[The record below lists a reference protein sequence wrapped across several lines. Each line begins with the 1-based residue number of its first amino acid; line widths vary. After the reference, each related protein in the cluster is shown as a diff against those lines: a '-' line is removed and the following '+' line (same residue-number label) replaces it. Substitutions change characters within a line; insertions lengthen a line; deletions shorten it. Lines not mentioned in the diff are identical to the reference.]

1 MMPAPFMW
9 ALRDLRG
16 SMNTFV
22 SFLICLTLGVAS
34 IVAVLSLSEGI
45 SSSMNSEGQ
54 GLLGGDLEASLVNRP
69 ASASEIAGLQKY
81 GTLSKVM
88 TMRGMARVPAND
100 KTALIEIKVV
110 DRFYPF
116 FGDLI
121 FENSFEKQALFDE
134 AQKTVAVEKEMLD
147 KLGLKL
153 GDVFTLGESE
163 LRIGAVIKKE
173 PDRVSSGFILRPRVM
188 MDMQTLET
196 TGLLKPGSLLRWR
209 YRLKIEENA
218 LLQNPS
224 DISEALKQEYPD
236 AGWRLKTRD
245 NAAPG
250 IQRFVDRLT
259 LFFTMMALTSLIV
272 GGVAIATGVR
282 TYLSRKQQTIA
293 TLKCLGASSRQI
305 LATYFIEIGL
315 VASMGIAMGLVLGA
329 SVPFVLE
336 NILQGFIPFSFQAQV
351 HGGAIVASILFG
363 LLTALIF
370 SLWPL
375 GQAIKTR
382 AADLFRSQVAPLS
395 GSPSMLIKLA
405 TFGLIVMLVL
415 LFLELSTEKKLV
427 IYYFG
432 ALFLG
437 YGFLFVASIAIRKF
451 ARLISPRMPFTS
463 RMALKAIYRPGS
475 LTSIMLVSLGLG
487 LMLLVTL
494 SLIEFNLSKQ
504 VSRAI
509 PQKAPAY
516 FFISIEQGQTT
527 GFRNIIEDHNTT
539 SKINMQPI
547 LNGRITAVK
556 NIRADKAPAAPEVK
570 WALRGD
576 RGLTFSPVLPEGS
589 KLVEGEWWEKNYQ
602 GPPIVSISSDVGKG
616 LGLNIGDMITVNVL
630 GRSIEA
636 KIANMREVEWSNLG
650 INFVLVFSPNSFAGA
665 PYTYLATVS
674 LDEKNDT
681 GLVAK
686 ISKAYPNIYAVSVR
700 DSISSIISL
709 MEKMSWAVRG
719 ASAFAIL
726 VAIFVLAGSLV
737 AQNRS
742 RLYELGILKT
752 IGVTRST
759 LVRSFVIEFGFL
771 GLLTGVFA
779 AVAGSICSYM
789 IVEQVLKVDWSFSMS
804 SILSVLAIALIL
816 TLLLGMGTI
825 WRQLGRKPASILN
838 NG

>member
-1 MMPAPFMW
+1 
-9 ALRDLRG
+9 
-16 SMNTFV
+16 
-22 SFLICLTLGVAS
+22 
-34 IVAVLSLSEGI
+34 
-45 SSSMNSEGQ
+45 
-54 GLLGGDLEASLVNRP
+54 
-69 ASASEIAGLQKY
+69 
-81 GTLSKVM
+81 
-88 TMRGMARVPAND
+88 
-100 KTALIEIKVV
+100 
-110 DRFYPF
+110 
-116 FGDLI
+116 
-121 FENSFEKQALFDE
+121 
-134 AQKTVAVEKEMLD
+134 
-147 KLGLKL
+147 
-153 GDVFTLGESE
+153 
-163 LRIGAVIKKE
+163 
-173 PDRVSSGFILRPRVM
+173 
-188 MDMQTLET
+188 
-196 TGLLKPGSLLRWR
+196 
-209 YRLKIEENA
+209 
-218 LLQNPS
+218 
-224 DISEALKQEYPD
+224 
-236 AGWRLKTRD
+236 
-245 NAAPG
+245 
-250 IQRFVDRLT
+250 
-259 LFFTMMALTSLIV
+259 
-272 GGVAIATGVR
+272 
-282 TYLSRKQQTIA
+282 
-293 TLKCLGASSRQI
+293 
-305 LATYFIEIGL
+305 
-315 VASMGIAMGLVLGA
+315 
-329 SVPFVLE
+329 
-336 NILQGFIPFSFQAQV
+336 
-351 HGGAIVASILFG
+351 
-363 LLTALIF
+363 
-370 SLWPL
+370 L

-589 KLVEGEWWEKNYQ
+589 KLVEGEWWEKN
-602 GPPIVSISSDVGKG
+602 
-616 LGLNIGDMITVNVL
+616 VL